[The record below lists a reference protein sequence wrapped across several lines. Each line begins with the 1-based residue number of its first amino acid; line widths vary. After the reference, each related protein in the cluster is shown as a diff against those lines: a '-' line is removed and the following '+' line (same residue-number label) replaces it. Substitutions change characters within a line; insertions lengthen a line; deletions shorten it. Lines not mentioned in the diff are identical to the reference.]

1 MIAAVATTAA
11 IKAVTLEVMLVSL
24 KLISDMTVE
33 GTAARV
39 NDMHVKF
46 A

>member
-11 IKAVTLEVMLVSL
+11 IKGVTLEVMLVSL

-33 GTAARV
+33 GTGARV